1 MSTQWEEI
9 RRDFPG
15 LEGKVYLNAAATSLI
30 PRPVRQAVG
39 GFYREHEEGGDAHW
53 DRWMQRR
60 EEIREKVAAFV
71 GAGADE
77 IAFVANTST
86 GINLIVDL
94 LEGDGRVLSDELEF
108 PTVTLPWIHRG
119 VLVRFVPAVEGV
131 LRVESFREG
140 DAPHA
145 ATIAISHVQF
155 SNGCRQDLDA
165 FGAIKGSRHLVVCG
179 SQSVG
184 AFPVDVKKSRVDAL
198 ATAGHKWLGAGF
210 GAGFC
215 YIDRVLLADRP
226 ARAIG
231 WMSDTDP
238 FDFDNRQVRVQS
250 SNARSEMGC
259 PPFAQ
264 IFALGAAVDYLSA
277 IGVDAIAA
285 RILDLNMY
293 LTTRLEREAFEVLS
307 PGGPY
312 RSGETLLRLPNPR
325 AATAFL
331 LERRVHVTEKPEGI
345 RIATHFYN
353 DEAEVDACVDAL
365 VEWREKVLL

>member
-1 MSTQWEEI
+1 MVTAWDEI
-9 RRDFPG
+9 RADFPG
-15 LEGKVYLNAAATSLI
+15 LSDKVYLNAAATSLI
-30 PRPVRQAVG
+30 PRPVRQAVDA
-39 GFYREHEEGGDAHW
+39 FYREHEEGGDAHW
-53 DRWMQRR
+53 SQWMRRR
-60 EEIREKVAAFV
+60 EEIRTRVAGFV
-71 GAGADE
+71 GAEPEE
-77 IAFVANTST
+77 IAFVPNTSA
-86 GINLIVDL
+86 GINLVVDL
-94 LEGDGRVLSDELEF
+94 LEEDGVVLSDELEF

-140 DAPHA
+140 EAPRA

-165 FGAIKGSRHLVVCG
+165 FGAIKGSRHLVVSA

-184 AFPVDVKKSRVDAL
+184 VFPVDVRRSGVDAL

-215 YIDRVLLADRP
+215 YISKELLAARP

-231 WMSDTDP
+231 WMSGDDP
-238 FDFDNRQVRVQS
+238 YDFDNREVRVLP

-259 PPFAQ
+259 PSFAQ

-277 IGVDAIAA
+277 LGIDAVAERVLA
-285 RILDLNMY
+285 LNMY
-293 LTTRLEREAFEVLS
+293 LTFRLEREAFEVLS

-312 RSGETLLRLPNPR
+312 RSGETLIRLPDPHR
-325 AATAFL
+325 ATLFL
-331 LERRVHVTEKPEGI
+331 LERGIHVTEKPEGV
-345 RIATHFYN
+345 RISTHFYN
-353 DEAEVDACVDAL
+353 SEEDIDACVDAL
-365 VEWREKVLL
+365 VEWRETLLI